1 MAPPSFGLSHWIR
14 RPSMW
19 LCLAALALAMI
30 PVSQAGNTIYGP
42 AAAAQATLAFFVVT
56 PAIAAAAA
64 WEASRFQAFVQQAAG
79 PVRKIV
85 LDRVLLFALFAPAG
99 YALALLTQVLGMPTI
114 PVGLVLGMLVYSL
127 LVGVCWA
134 LIGGALGLVFR
145 PIIAVTVA
153 GLIAYAWYAITPSLR
168 PGVLRRLT
176 GDFVACCSLD
186 TTLDPQA
193 LIAASIGIGGFTLAV
208 IGAVLTL
215 RAARAKHG
223 LHTGLA
229 SSAAGIT
236 CLIAGVVMSTKMDT
250 FGLTARDTDAIQCD
264 AEVCTW
270 PEIPPQTR
278 QLNAE
283 ARTLFRNL
291 APEHWKPYADPPVQ
305 WGEFS
310 LEHLSL
316 SGQPSVEGV
325 LGEFVD
331 QAGLAALVREN
342 ATICGV
348 PASEVGMV
356 LSGQPW
362 VQDAPIDPQQVNQR
376 LEQALCKPQG

>member
-1 MAPPSFGLSHWIR
+1 MVAPSFGVSHWIR
-14 RPSMW
+14 RPSTW
-19 LCLAALALAMI
+19 LCLAALMLALI
-30 PVSQAGNTIYGP
+30 PVSQAGKSIYGP

-64 WEASRFQAFVQQAAG
+64 WEASRFQAFVRQAAR
-79 PVRKIV
+79 PVRTIV
-85 LDRVLLFALFAPAG
+85 FDRILVFALVAPAG
-99 YALALLTQVLGMPTI
+99 YTLALLTQMVGVPTVPI
-114 PVGLVLGMLVYSL
+114 GLVLAMLAYSL

-134 LIGGALGLVFR
+134 LIGGALGLVVR

-176 GDFVACCSLD
+176 GDFVACCSLN

-229 SSAAGIT
+229 SSAAGIA
-236 CLIAGVVMSTKMDT
+236 CLIVGVVMSTRMDT
-250 FGLTARDTDAIQCD
+250 FGLTARDTDAIECD
-264 AEVCTW
+264 AEVCAW
-270 PEIPPQTR
+270 PEIPPETR
-278 QLNAE
+278 QLNAQ

-310 LEHLSL
+310 LDHLSL
-316 SGQPSVEGV
+316 SGQTSVEGV

-342 ATICGV
+342 ATIGGA
-348 PASEVGMV
+348 PASGVGMV

-362 VQDAPIDPQQVNQR
+362 APDAPIDPQQVNQR

>member
-1 MAPPSFGLSHWIR
+1 MVAPSFGLSHWIR
-14 RPSMW
+14 RPSTW
-19 LCLAALALAMI
+19 LCLAALMLALI
-30 PVSQAGNTIYGP
+30 PVSQAGKSIYGP

-64 WEASRFQAFVQQAAG
+64 WEASRFQAFVRQAAR
-79 PVRKIV
+79 PVRKV
-85 LDRVLLFALFAPAG
+85 VFDRILAFALVAPAG
-99 YALALLTQVLGMPTI
+99 YTLALLTQMVGVPAVPI
-114 PVGLVLGMLVYSL
+114 GLVLAMLAYSL

-134 LIGGALGLVFR
+134 LIGGALGLVVR

-193 LIAASIGIGGFTLAV
+193 LIVASIGIGGFALAV

-215 RAARAKHG
+215 RAARVKHG

-229 SSAAGIT
+229 SSAAGIA
-236 CLIAGVVMSTKMDT
+236 CLIVGVVMSTKMDT

-264 AEVCTW
+264 AEVCAW
-270 PEIPPQTR
+270 PEIPQQTR

-291 APEHWKPYADPPVQ
+291 APEQWKPYADPPVQ

-316 SGQPSVEGV
+316 SGQPSVEAV

-331 QAGLAALVREN
+331 QAGLAALIREN
-342 ATICGV
+342 ATICGA
-348 PASEVGMV
+348 PASGVGMV

-362 VQDAPIDPQQVNQR
+362 APDAPIDPQQVNQR

>member
-1 MAPPSFGLSHWIR
+1 MVTPSFGVSHWIR
-14 RPSMW
+14 RPSTW
-19 LCLAALALAMI
+19 LCLAALMLALI
-30 PVSQAGNTIYGP
+30 PVSQAGKSIYGP

-64 WEASRFQAFVQQAAG
+64 WEASRFQAFVRQAAR
-79 PVRKIV
+79 PVRTIV
-85 LDRVLLFALFAPAG
+85 FDRILVFALVAPAG
-99 YALALLTQVLGMPTI
+99 YTLALLTQMVGIPTVPI
-114 PVGLVLGMLVYSL
+114 GLVLAMLAYSL

-134 LIGGALGLVFR
+134 LIGGALGLVVR

-176 GDFVACCSLD
+176 GDFVACCSLN

-193 LIAASIGIGGFTLAV
+193 LIAASLGIVGFALAV
-208 IGAVLTL
+208 IGAVLAL

-229 SSAAGIT
+229 SSAAGIA
-236 CLIAGVVMSTKMDT
+236 CLIVGVVMSTRMDT

-264 AEVCTW
+264 AEVCAW
-270 PEIPPQTR
+270 PEVPPQTR

-283 ARTLFRNL
+283 AKTLFRNL

-310 LEHLSL
+310 LDHLSL
-316 SGQPSVEGV
+316 SGQTSVEGV

-342 ATICGV
+342 ATICGA

-362 VQDAPIDPQQVNQR
+362 APDAPIDPQQVNQR

>member
-1 MAPPSFGLSHWIR
+1 MVAPSFGVSHWIR
-14 RPSMW
+14 RPSTW
-19 LCLAALALAMI
+19 LCLAALMLALI
-30 PVSQAGNTIYGP
+30 PVSQAGKSIYGP

-64 WEASRFQAFVQQAAG
+64 WEASRFQAFVRQAAR
-79 PVRKIV
+79 PVRTIV
-85 LDRVLLFALFAPAG
+85 FDRILVFALVAPAG
-99 YALALLTQVLGMPTI
+99 YTLALLTQMVGVPTVPI
-114 PVGLVLGMLVYSL
+114 GLVLAMLAYSL

-134 LIGGALGLVFR
+134 LIGGALGLVVR

-176 GDFVACCSLD
+176 GDFVACCSLN

-193 LIAASIGIGGFTLAV
+193 LIAASLGIGGFTLAV

-229 SSAAGIT
+229 SSAAGIA
-236 CLIAGVVMSTKMDT
+236 CLIVGVVMSTRMDT

-264 AEVCTW
+264 AEVCAW

-310 LEHLSL
+310 LDHLSL
-316 SGQPSVEGV
+316 SGQTSVEGV

-342 ATICGV
+342 ATICGA
-348 PASEVGMV
+348 PASGVGMV

-362 VQDAPIDPQQVNQR
+362 APDAPIDPQQVNQR

>member
-1 MAPPSFGLSHWIR
+1 MVTPSFGVSHWIR
-14 RPSMW
+14 RPSTW
-19 LCLAALALAMI
+19 LCLAALMLALI
-30 PVSQAGNTIYGP
+30 PVSQAGKSIYGP

-64 WEASRFQAFVQQAAG
+64 WEASRFQAFVRQAAR
-79 PVRKIV
+79 PVRTIV
-85 LDRVLLFALFAPAG
+85 FDRILVFALVAPAG
-99 YALALLTQVLGMPTI
+99 YTLALLTQMVGIPTVPI
-114 PVGLVLGMLVYSL
+114 GLVLAMLAYSL

-134 LIGGALGLVFR
+134 LIGGALGLVVR

-176 GDFVACCSLD
+176 GDFVACCSLN

-193 LIAASIGIGGFTLAV
+193 LIAASLGIVGFALAV
-208 IGAVLTL
+208 IGAVLAL

-229 SSAAGIT
+229 SSAAGIA
-236 CLIAGVVMSTKMDT
+236 CLIVGVVMSTRMDT

-264 AEVCTW
+264 AEVCAW
-270 PEIPPQTR
+270 PEVPPQTR

-310 LEHLSL
+310 LDHLSL
-316 SGQPSVEGV
+316 SGQPSVEAV

-342 ATICGV
+342 ATICGA
-348 PASEVGMV
+348 PASEVGIV

-362 VQDAPIDPQQVNQR
+362 APDAPIDPQQVIQR
-376 LEQALCKPQG
+376 FEQALCEPQG